1 MFYSLSLFKSLIADL
16 ITNAFNWPL
25 AVTTNLFVKSKMFS
39 LTELSK
45 DPVLA
50 KILSAWSSEI
60 SGAWAANLP

>member
-16 ITNAFNWPL
+16 ITNAFNCPL
-25 AVTTNLFVKSKMFS
+25 AATTNLFVKSKMFS